1 MQNEITQGFLEA
13 NREHTKNIYHVPNG
27 SPFKQRSS
35 SETIDDSSIKNIK
48 IDQLSYEEIK
58 ALDDEHLKIAL
69 DYLHKKYGG
78 LRAVGKVLKIS
89 HTSLD
94 RFESKRNYKFQ
105 GTDKPLKNKKKPQNK
120 APQAITPPSNS
131 DAHIAKIEYEITNTN
146 STDIKNVV
154 NLFLNQI
161 DENKKYNLFFKVT
174 EATSSKP

>member
-1 MQNEITQGFLEA
+1 MQNEVTQGFLEA

-27 SPFKQRSS
+27 SPFIQRSS

-48 IDQLSYEEIK
+48 MDQLSYEEIK

-69 DYLHKKYGG
+69 DYLHNKYGG
-78 LRAVGKVLKIS
+78 VCAVSRHFKIS
-89 HTSLD
+89 HAALCN
-94 RFESKRNYKFQ
+94 FESKRNYKFQ